1 MINLNQ
7 KTKNILSWSAY
18 DFANA
23 PFSTLVVTF
32 IYATYFTQAIAPDPI
47 TGTVLWSRAIAITG
61 IIVALFSP
69 FLGAIA
75 DCGTYRKKFIIL
87 STLIC
92 VIFTAA
98 LYPVLPGYVFTALLF
113 FVIANLSY
121 EFSLVFYNSF
131 LSDISNSSNIGR
143 ISGFAWAI
151 GYLGGLLTLTIALI
165 GFVQPEIPWFGLSKV
180 SGENIR
186 ATNLLVASWFLL
198 FSIPLIY
205 FLEDKEITIKT
216 SENIIIKSYYQLKNT
231 WIEIKNY
238 KEVIKFLIARMFYND
253 GMITVFAF
261 GGIYAA
267 ETFNFTL
274 TEVLIFGIV
283 MNISA
288 GLGAFIMGYIDDF
301 LGGKRTILI
310 SLTFLFISTMLA
322 VLANDRLWLWVAGA
336 IFGFFTGPNQ
346 SASRSFMARL
356 IPEQKKNEFFGFY
369 AFSGKLTAFIGP
381 FLLGLL
387 TQWSGSQRIGVSIVL
402 LLLFTG
408 FVLLLKVDDSK
419 LRSL

>member
-1 MINLNQ
+1 MIALNQ
-7 KTKNILSWSAY
+7 KTKNIFSWAAY

-47 TGTVLWSRAIAITG
+47 TGTVLWSRGVAITG

-75 DCGTYRKKFIIL
+75 DCGAYRKKFIIL

-98 LYPVLPGYVFTALLF
+98 LYPVLPGSVFTALLF

-121 EFSLVFYNSF
+121 EFSLIFYNSF
-131 LSDISNSSNIGR
+131 LSDVSNPSNIGR

-165 GFVQPEIPWFGLSKV
+165 GFVQPDTPWFGLSKV
-180 SGENIR
+180 NGENIR

-205 FLEDKEITIKT
+205 FLEDKDLTIKT

-231 WIEIKNY
+231 WIDIKNY
-238 KEVIKFLIARMFYND
+238 KEVVKFLIARMFYND

-288 GLGAFIMGYIDDF
+288 GLGAFLMGYIDDF

-310 SLTFLFISTMLA
+310 SLVFLFIATMLA
-322 VLANDRLWLWVAGA
+322 VLANDRLWIWVAGA

-346 SASRSFMARL
+346 SASRSFMARI
-356 IPEQKKNEFFGFY
+356 IPQKKKNEFFGFY

-381 FLLGLL
+381 FLLGVL
-387 TQWSGSQRIGVSIVL
+387 TQWTNSQRIGVSIVL
-402 LLLFTG
+402 LLLFIG
-408 FVLLLKVDDSK
+408 FILMLKVDDSG
-419 LRSL
+419 LRS

>member
-1 MINLNQ
+1 MIALNQ
-7 KTKNILSWSAY
+7 KTKNILSWAAY

-47 TGTVLWSRAIAITG
+47 TGTVLWSRGVAITG

-75 DCGTYRKKFIIL
+75 DCGAYRKKFIIL

-121 EFSLVFYNSF
+121 EFSLIFYNSF
-131 LSDISNSSNIGR
+131 LSDVSNPSNIGR

-165 GFVQPEIPWFGLSKV
+165 GFVQPDTPWFGLSKV
-180 SGENIR
+180 NGENIR

-205 FLEDKEITIKT
+205 FLEDKDLTIKT
-216 SENIIIKSYYQLKNT
+216 GENIIIKSYYQLKNT
-231 WIEIKNY
+231 WIDIKNY
-238 KEVIKFLIARMFYND
+238 KEVVKFLIARMFYND

-288 GLGAFIMGYIDDF
+288 GLGAFLMGYIDDF

-310 SLTFLFISTMLA
+310 SLVFLFIATMLA
-322 VLANDRLWLWVAGA
+322 VLANDRLWIWVAGA

-346 SASRSFMARL
+346 SASRSFMARI
-356 IPEQKKNEFFGFY
+356 IPQKKKNEFFGFY
-369 AFSGKLTAFIGP
+369 AFSGKA
-381 FLLGLL
+381 
-387 TQWSGSQRIGVSIVL
+387 S
-402 LLLFTG
+402 
-408 FVLLLKVDDSK
+408 
-419 LRSL
+419 

>member
-1 MINLNQ
+1 MIALNQ
-7 KTKNILSWSAY
+7 KTKNIFSWAAY

-47 TGTVLWSRAIAITG
+47 TGTVLWSRGVAITG

-75 DCGTYRKKFIIL
+75 DCGAYRKKFIIL

-121 EFSLVFYNSF
+121 EFSLIFYNSF
-131 LSDISNSSNIGR
+131 LSDVSNPSNIGR

-165 GFVQPEIPWFGLSKV
+165 GFVQPDTPWFGLSKV
-180 SGENIR
+180 NGENIR

-205 FLEDKEITIKT
+205 FLEDKDLTIKT

-231 WIEIKNY
+231 WIDIKNY
-238 KEVIKFLIARMFYND
+238 KEVVKFLIARMFYND

-288 GLGAFIMGYIDDF
+288 GLGAFLMGYIDDF

-310 SLTFLFISTMLA
+310 SLVFLFIATMLA
-322 VLANDRLWLWVAGA
+322 VLANDRLWIWVAGA

-346 SASRSFMARL
+346 SASRSFMARI
-356 IPEQKKNEFFGFY
+356 IPQKKKNEFFGFY

-381 FLLGLL
+381 FLLGVL
-387 TQWSGSQRIGVSIVL
+387 TQWTNSQRIGVSIVL
-402 LLLFTG
+402 LLLFIG
-408 FVLLLKVDDSK
+408 FILMLKVDDSG
-419 LRSL
+419 LRS